1 MNKYAYSLFS
11 LEHIEELTKKDT
23 TIHHLQPIVKLF
35 FTVFFIIFTLTST
48 SYALFSYLFL
58 IGLVILICFLAKI
71 PVREMLKRTLI
82 GLPFSF
88 FLGLSNVILMPTPI
102 SFYNIPLTIGLLS
115 MISIMLKTFL
125 CLAIVFLFVATTPL
139 EDIAGAFVMM
149 HVPYFLVSII
159 LVTYR
164 YIYLLVE
171 EAGKMHQAYILRHFK
186 KDALE
191 MKHMGSFLGL
201 LFVRSLHHAHLV
213 DDAMSLRGYDPGHYY
228 GPHQSIHAEDVFLIV
243 LMAGV
248 MIILKVVLS

>member
-11 LEHIEELTKKDT
+11 LEHIEELTNKDT
-23 TIHHLQPIVKLF
+23 TIHHLHPIIKLF
-35 FTVFFIIFTLTST
+35 FTIYFIVFTLTST

-139 EDIAGAFVMM
+139 EDIAGAFVLL

-171 EAGKMHQAYILRHFK
+171 EAGKMHQAYLLRHFK

-228 GPHQSIHAEDVFLIV
+228 GPHQKIHAEDVFLIV

>member
-11 LEHIEELTKKDT
+11 LEHIEELNKKDP
-23 TIHHLQPIVKLF
+23 TIHHLQPIIKLF
-35 FTVFFIIFTLTST
+35 FTIYFIGFTLTST

-58 IGLVILICFLAKI
+58 ICLVILICFLAKI

-115 MISIMLKTFL
+115 MLSIMLKTFL

-139 EDIAGAFVMM
+139 EDIAGAFVLL

>member
-58 IGLVILICFLAKI
+58 ICLVILIYFLAKI

-139 EDIAGAFVMM
+139 EDIAGAFVML

>member
-58 IGLVILICFLAKI
+58 ICLVILICFLAKI

-125 CLAIVFLFVATTPL
+125 CLAVVFLFVATTPL
-139 EDIAGAFVMM
+139 EDIARAFVML

>member
-1 MNKYAYSLFS
+1 MNNYAYSLFS

-58 IGLVILICFLAKI
+58 ICLVILICFLAKI

-139 EDIAGAFVMM
+139 EDIAGAFVLL

-243 LMAGV
+243 LMAGI
-248 MIILKVVLS
+248 MIIMKVVLS

>member
-58 IGLVILICFLAKI
+58 ICLVILICFLAKI
-71 PVREMLKRTLI
+71 PVREMMKRTLI

-139 EDIAGAFVMM
+139 EDIAGAFVLL

-159 LVTYR
+159 LVTYH

-243 LMAGV
+243 LMAGI
-248 MIILKVVLS
+248 MIIMKVVLS

>member
-23 TIHHLQPIVKLF
+23 TIHHLHPIVKLF
-35 FTVFFIIFTLTST
+35 FTVFFIIFILTST

-58 IGLVILICFLAKI
+58 ICLVILICFLAKI

-139 EDIAGAFVMM
+139 EDIAGAFVML

>member
-11 LEHIEELTKKDT
+11 LENIEELTKKDT

-58 IGLVILICFLAKI
+58 ICLVILICFLAKI
-71 PVREMLKRTLI
+71 PVREMMKRTLI

-139 EDIAGAFVMM
+139 EDIAGAFVML

-186 KDALE
+186 KDALG
-191 MKHMGSFLGL
+191 MKDMGRYIGF
-201 LFVRSLHHAHLV
+201 LFVGSLHPAHLV

>member
-23 TIHHLQPIVKLF
+23 SIHHLQPIVKLF

-71 PVREMLKRTLI
+71 PVREMMKRTLI

-139 EDIAGAFVMM
+139 EDIAGAFVML

>member
-58 IGLVILICFLAKI
+58 ICLVILICFLAKI

-139 EDIAGAFVMM
+139 EDIAGAFVLL

-171 EAGKMHQAYILRHFK
+171 EAGKMHQAYLLRHLK

>member
-23 TIHHLQPIVKLF
+23 TIHHLHPIVKLF

-58 IGLVILICFLAKI
+58 ICLVILICFLAKI

-139 EDIAGAFVMM
+139 EDIAGAFVLL

-228 GPHQSIHAEDVFLIV
+228 GPHQSIHAEDIFLIV

>member
-139 EDIAGAFVMM
+139 EDIAGAFVML

>member
-58 IGLVILICFLAKI
+58 ICLVILICFLAKI

-139 EDIAGAFVMM
+139 EDIAGAFVLL

-213 DDAMSLRGYDPGHYY
+213 DDAMSLRDYDPGHYY

>member
-139 EDIAGAFVMM
+139 EDIAGAFVLL

-213 DDAMSLRGYDPGHYY
+213 DDAMSLRGYNPGHYY

>member
-23 TIHHLQPIVKLF
+23 TIHHLQPIIKLF
-35 FTVFFIIFTLTST
+35 FTIYFIGFTLTST

-58 IGLVILICFLAKI
+58 ICLVILICFLAKI

-139 EDIAGAFVMM
+139 EDIAGAFVLL

>member
-71 PVREMLKRTLI
+71 PVREMMKRTLI

-139 EDIAGAFVMM
+139 EDIAGAFVML

>member
-23 TIHHLQPIVKLF
+23 TIHHLHPIVKLF
-35 FTVFFIIFTLTST
+35 FTVFFIIFILTST

-58 IGLVILICFLAKI
+58 ICLVILICFLAKI

-125 CLAIVFLFVATTPL
+125 CLAVVFLFVATTPL
-139 EDIAGAFVMM
+139 EDIAGAFVLL

>member
-58 IGLVILICFLAKI
+58 ICLVILICFLAKI

-213 DDAMSLRGYDPGHYY
+213 DYAMSLRGYDPGHYY

-248 MIILKVVLS
+248 MIILKVVL

>member
-23 TIHHLQPIVKLF
+23 SIHHLQPIVKLF

-58 IGLVILICFLAKI
+58 ICLVILICFLAKI
-71 PVREMLKRTLI
+71 PVREMMKRTLI

-139 EDIAGAFVMM
+139 EDIAGAFVLL

-213 DDAMSLRGYDPGHYY
+213 DDAMSLRGSDPGHYY
-228 GPHQSIHAEDVFLIV
+228 GPHQSIHAEDIFLIV

>member
-1 MNKYAYSLFS
+1 
-11 LEHIEELTKKDT
+11 
-23 TIHHLQPIVKLF
+23 
-35 FTVFFIIFTLTST
+35 
-48 SYALFSYLFL
+48 
-58 IGLVILICFLAKI
+58 
-71 PVREMLKRTLI
+71 
-82 GLPFSF
+82 
-88 FLGLSNVILMPTPI
+88 
-102 SFYNIPLTIGLLS
+102 

-139 EDIAGAFVMM
+139 EDIAGAFVML

-171 EAGKMHQAYILRHFK
+171 EAGKMHQAYLLRHLK

>member
-1 MNKYAYSLFS
+1 
-11 LEHIEELTKKDT
+11 
-23 TIHHLQPIVKLF
+23 
-35 FTVFFIIFTLTST
+35 
-48 SYALFSYLFL
+48 
-58 IGLVILICFLAKI
+58 
-71 PVREMLKRTLI
+71 
-82 GLPFSF
+82 
-88 FLGLSNVILMPTPI
+88 
-102 SFYNIPLTIGLLS
+102 

-139 EDIAGAFVMM
+139 EDIAGAFVML

-171 EAGKMHQAYILRHFK
+171 EAGKMHQAYLLRHFK

>member
-139 EDIAGAFVMM
+139 EDIAGAFVLL

-213 DDAMSLRGYDPGHYY
+213 DDAMSLRGYNPGHYY

-243 LMAGV
+243 LMAGI

>member
-11 LEHIEELTKKDT
+11 LENIEELTKKDT

-58 IGLVILICFLAKI
+58 ICLVILICFLAKI
-71 PVREMLKRTLI
+71 PVREMMKRTLI

-125 CLAIVFLFVATTPL
+125 CLAVVFLFVATTPL
-139 EDIAGAFVMM
+139 EDIAGAFVML

>member
-58 IGLVILICFLAKI
+58 ICLVILICFLAKI

-139 EDIAGAFVMM
+139 EDIAGAFVLL

-213 DDAMSLRGYDPGHYY
+213 DDAMSLRGYDSGHYY

>member
-23 TIHHLQPIVKLF
+23 TIHHLHPIVKLF
-35 FTVFFIIFTLTST
+35 FTVFFIIFILTST

-58 IGLVILICFLAKI
+58 ICLVILICFLAKI

-125 CLAIVFLFVATTPL
+125 CLAVVFLFVATTPL
-139 EDIAGAFVMM
+139 EDIAGAFVML

>member
-139 EDIAGAFVMM
+139 EDIAGAFVMLN
-149 HVPYFLVSII
+149 VPYFLVSII

>member
-11 LEHIEELTKKDT
+11 LEHIEELAKKDT

-139 EDIAGAFVMM
+139 EDIAGAFVML

>member
-139 EDIAGAFVMM
+139 EDIAGAFVLL